1 MSSALR
7 NTKNGTEAKRIS
19 VSFEA
24 EQETTLMALLSQYG
38 IKFII
43 QSPRKSSD
51 TCQFM
56 DIREVI
62 IDEETYNFAE
72 YIEHLIYTSGKS
84 VDESKIHYTK
94 YNKRNHTA
102 ATNNSLICMLEQL
115 GWKIVLK
122 NTKSSSVT
130 LKMSRI
136 SVLSLGAVVISGEDI
151 ARIGGLLNKGLKS
164 FVRGHKRDT
173 LLMISSAELQLQ
185 SLINNFNL
193 PNEFNLKPLHR
204 MMQPISISS
213 HIGSTNDVICP
224 ECIVRPSYVSDVKK
238 GDEDDEDRV
247 IGIEPTKTEQSEYK
261 KQEELNTQSEFLEAA
276 VNAQIFSQYD
286 NELPPMPINEDQQFI
301 NYYNSQN
308 GSCDL
313 ISSNFTYYNNYI
325 EPNTNCYFLL
335 TTVETPIIENNENY
349 CWLNCG
355 ENGFIQ
361 SSAYNPSV

>member
-24 EQETTLMALLSQYG
+24 EQETTLMALLTQYG

-56 DIREVI
+56 DIKEVI
-62 IDEETYNFAE
+62 IDEEIYNFAE
-72 YIEHLIYTSGKS
+72 YIEHLIYTSGKT
-84 VDESKIHYTK
+84 VDESKSHYTK

-122 NTKSSSVT
+122 NTKNSSVT

-136 SVLSLGAVVISGEDI
+136 SVLSLGAIVISGEDI
-151 ARIGGLLNKGLKS
+151 ARIGGLLNKELKS
-164 FVRGHKRDT
+164 VVRGHKRDT
-173 LLMISSAELQLQ
+173 SLMISNVELPL
-185 SLINNFNL
+185 SSFINNFKL
-193 PNEFNLKPLHR
+193 PNEFSLKPLHR

-224 ECIVRPSYVSDVKK
+224 ECIVRPSYVSEVRKD
-238 GDEDDEDRV
+238 DEDDETRV
-247 IGIEPTKTEQSEYK
+247 ITIEPIKTEQSEYK
-261 KQEELNTQSEFLEAA
+261 KLNELNTHNEFLEATF
-276 VNAQIFSQYD
+276 NAQTSSQYD
-286 NELPPMPINEDQQFI
+286 NELPPMPINEEQQFI

-313 ISSNFTYYNNYI
+313 ISNFTYYNNYI
-325 EPNTNCYFLL
+325 ESNPNYYFIL
-335 TTVETPIIENNENY
+335 TTVETPVVENNENFF
-349 CWLNCG
+349 WSNCND
-355 ENGFIQ
+355 NGFIQ